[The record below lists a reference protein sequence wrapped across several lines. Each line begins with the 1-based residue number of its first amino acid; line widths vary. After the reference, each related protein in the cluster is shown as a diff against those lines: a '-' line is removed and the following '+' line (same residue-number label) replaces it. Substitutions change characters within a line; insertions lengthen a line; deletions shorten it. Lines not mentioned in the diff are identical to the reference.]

1 MLIGF
6 YLKELGILPMDTRD
20 KEGRGRFHGFNINT
34 LLWPGKLF
42 YKSDYYKKALYP
54 VPKVDKKYFLL
65 FSS

>member
-1 MLIGF
+1 MLTGF